1 MGERKRREGAR
12 VWGEAGRQGRAG
24 QGRAKLGQA
33 GPTGLGRVAGPNLT
47 TRTTTDRNPN
57 AKRNPQRD
65 ETNARLNM
73 TSNKR
78 DMLRHDATPM
88 TT

>member
-1 MGERKRREGAR
+1 MRERKRREGAR
-12 VWGEAGRQGRAG
+12 TYRERQGAWARARPSWARPG
-24 QGRAKLGQA
+24 WVAS
-33 GPTGLGRVAGPNLT
+33 RVKISQHTQPLIGI
-47 TRTTTDRNPN
+47 PN

-65 ETNARLNM
+65 KTNARLNM

>member
-1 MGERKRREGAR
+1 MGRGRAPGERGP
-12 VWGEAGRQGRAG
+12 GP
-24 QGRAKLGQA
+24 GQA
-33 GPTGLGRVAGPNLT
+33 GPGRAGLGRIAGQNLT

-57 AKRNPQRD
+57 AKQNPQRD

-78 DMLRHDATPM
+78 DMLWHDATPM
-88 TT
+88 TS